1 MTTQIQEDTR
11 GRILLADDEETFRLS
26 TADLLQREG
35 FHCDAVPDGGE
46 ALARVTAQHYDLLV
60 SDLKMKGNEDLE
72 LLKGVTARGNGLP
85 IIVVTAYP
93 SVPSTI
99 TCIDLAVAAY
109 LVKPVEFS
117 ELLARADAAIARFRS
132 EPGYCA
138 AGFGDG
144 PGQALD
150 PVRPAG
156 RTPASAGPAQAFL
169 DMTLQN
175 IAGSLRDI
183 DQLGR
188 ALARCEAAQEHPCQ
202 LMNCPRGL
210 QLREAVRQ
218 TIKVLEETKSSF
230 RSKALGTLRR
240 QLEVMLDVN

>member
-1 MTTQIQEDTR
+1 MTTPLHEDSR

-35 FHCDAVPDGGE
+35 FQCDAVPDGGE
-46 ALARVTAQHYDLLV
+46 ALARVGAERYDLLV
-60 SDLKMKGNEDLE
+60 SDLKMKGNEDLQ
-72 LLKGVTARGNGLP
+72 LLKGVAERGNGLP

-117 ELLARADAAIARFRS
+117 ELLAKADAAITRFRAEQGVHAS
-132 EPGYCA
+132 GRAPEA
-138 AGFGDG
+138 QRG
-144 PGQALD
+144 PPLPTA
-150 PVRPAG
+150 PA
-156 RTPASAGPAQAFL
+156 TEAQAFL

-188 ALARCEAAQEHPCQ
+188 ALAQCEAAQAHPCQ
-202 LMNCPRGL
+202 LLNCPRGM
-210 QLREAVRQ
+210 QLREAVRE
-218 TIKVLEETKSSF
+218 TIKVLEDTKSSF

-240 QLEVMLDVN
+240 QLQVMLEVN

>member
-1 MTTQIQEDTR
+1 MTTPLHEVSR

-35 FHCDAVPDGGE
+35 FQCDTVPDGGE
-46 ALARVTAQHYDLLV
+46 ALARVGAERYDLLV
-60 SDLKMKGNEDLE
+60 SDLKMKGNEDLQ
-72 LLKGVTARGNGLP
+72 LLKGVAERGNGLP

-99 TCIDLAVAAY
+99 TCIDLAVVAY

-117 ELLARADAAIARFRS
+117 ELLARADAAITRFRS
-132 EPGYCA
+132 EQGHHA
-138 AGFGDG
+138 SG
-144 PGQALD
+144 PGATGIAVEALGGATL
-150 PVRPAG
+150 PTA
-156 RTPASAGPAQAFL
+156 TPAQAFL

-188 ALARCEAAQEHPCQ
+188 ALAQCEAAHAHPCQ
-202 LMNCPRGL
+202 LLNCPRGL
-210 QLREAVRQ
+210 QLREAVRE
-218 TIKVLEETKSSF
+218 TITVLEETKSSF

-240 QLEVMLDVN
+240 QLQVMLDVN

>member
-1 MTTQIQEDTR
+1 MTTPLHEDSR

-35 FHCDAVPDGGE
+35 FQCDAVPDGGE
-46 ALARVTAQHYDLLV
+46 ALARVGTERYDLLV
-60 SDLKMKGNEDLE
+60 SDLKMKGNEDLQ
-72 LLKGVTARGNGLP
+72 LLKGVAERGNGLP

-117 ELLARADAAIARFRS
+117 ELLAKADAAITRFRS
-132 EPGYCA
+132 EQGVHASGTGAA
-138 AGFGDG
+138 AGR
-144 PGQALD
+144 ALEVLRGA
-150 PVRPAG
+150 PPPTAPA
-156 RTPASAGPAQAFL
+156 TPAQAFL

-188 ALARCEAAQEHPCQ
+188 ALAQCEAAQGHPCQ
-202 LMNCPRGL
+202 LLNCPRGM
-210 QLREAVRQ
+210 QLREAVRE
-218 TIKVLEETKSSF
+218 TIKVLEDTKSSF

-240 QLEVMLDVN
+240 QLQVMLEVN

>member
-1 MTTQIQEDTR
+1 MTTPLHEDSR

-35 FHCDAVPDGGE
+35 FQCDAVPDGGE
-46 ALARVTAQHYDLLV
+46 ALARVGSERYDLLV
-60 SDLKMKGNEDLE
+60 SDLKMKGNEDLQ
-72 LLKGVTARGNGLP
+72 LLKGVAERGNGLP

-117 ELLARADAAIARFRS
+117 ELLAKADAAITRFRS
-132 EPGYCA
+132 EQGVRSPGTA
-138 AGFGDG
+138 ASGR
-144 PGQALD
+144 ALEALRTA
-150 PVRPAG
+150 PLPTAPS
-156 RTPASAGPAQAFL
+156 TPAKAFL
-169 DMTLQN
+169 DLTLQN

-183 DQLGR
+183 DQLGC
-188 ALARCEAAQEHPCQ
+188 ALAQCEAAQAHPCQ
-202 LMNCPRGL
+202 LLNCPRGM
-210 QLREAVRQ
+210 QLREAVRE

-240 QLEVMLDVN
+240 QLQVMLEVN

>member
-1 MTTQIQEDTR
+1 MTTLLHGDSR

-35 FHCDAVPDGGE
+35 FQCDAVPDGGE
-46 ALARVTAQHYDLLV
+46 ALARVSTERYDLLV
-60 SDLKMKGNEDLE
+60 SDIKMKGNEDLQ
-72 LLKGVTARGNGLP
+72 LLKGVAERGDGLP

-99 TCIDLAVAAY
+99 TCIDLAVSAY

-117 ELLARADAAIARFRS
+117 ALLAKADAAIARFRS
-132 EPGYCA
+132 DSEYHAPGMGEA
-138 AGFGDG
+138 AGT
-144 PGQALD
+144 ALEALCS
-150 PVRPAG
+150 PTLPT
-156 RTPASAGPAQAFL
+156 TPATSAQAFL

-188 ALARCEAAQEHPCQ
+188 ALTRCEAAQAHPCQ
-202 LMNCPRGL
+202 LLNCPRGL
-210 QLREAVRQ
+210 QLREAVRE
-218 TIKVLEETKSSF
+218 TIKVLEDTKSSF

-240 QLEVMLDVN
+240 QLQVMLDVN

>member
-1 MTTQIQEDTR
+1 MTTPVHEDTR

-35 FHCDAVPDGGE
+35 FQCDTVPDGSQ
-46 ALARVTAQHYDLLV
+46 ALARVQEEHYDLLV
-60 SDLKMKGNEDLE
+60 SDLKMKGNEDLQ
-72 LLKGVTARGNGLP
+72 LLKDVAQRGDGLP

-99 TCIDLAVAAY
+99 TCIDLAVEAY

-117 ELLARADAAIARFRS
+117 ELLARVDAAITRFRFES
-132 EPGYCA
+132 AHRAPGA
-138 AGFGDG
+138 STGAGLES
-144 PGQALD
+144 PRSPQIE
-150 PVRPAG
+150 
-156 RTPASAGPAQAFL
+156 SAVSAQAFL
-169 DMTLQN
+169 DATLRN

-188 ALARCEAAQEHPCQ
+188 ALAQCEAATSHPCQ

-218 TIKVLEETKSSF
+218 TIKVLEDTKSSF
-230 RSKALGTLRR
+230 RSKALGSLRR
-240 QLEVMLDVN
+240 QLEVMLEVN

>member
-1 MTTQIQEDTR
+1 MTTPIQADTR

-46 ALARVTAQHYDLLV
+46 ALARVKERQYDLLV
-60 SDLKMKGNEDLE
+60 SDLKMKGNENLE
-72 LLKGVTARGNGLP
+72 LLKGVTERGNGLP

-132 EPGYCA
+132 EPGYHA
-138 AGFGDG
+138 ASSGDVG
-144 PGQALD
+144 GRPLQAF
-150 PVRPAG
+150 RS
-156 RTPASAGPAQAFL
+156 TASPSGSSASTQAFL

-175 IAGSLRDI
+175 IVGSLRDI

-210 QLREAVRQ
+210 QLREAVCQ

>member
-1 MTTQIQEDTR
+1 MTTPLHEDSR
-11 GRILLADDEETFRLS
+11 GRILLADDEDTFRLS

-35 FHCDAVPDGGE
+35 FQCDAVPDGGE
-46 ALARVTAQHYDLLV
+46 ALARVASERYDLLV
-60 SDLKMKGNEDLE
+60 SDLKMKGNEDLQ
-72 LLKGVTARGNGLP
+72 LLKGVAERGNGLP

-117 ELLARADAAIARFRS
+117 ELLARADAAITRFRTERGS
-132 EPGYCA
+132 CATGTGVA
-138 AGFGDG
+138 AGS
-144 PGQALD
+144 ALD
-150 PVRPAG
+150 GLRSTGHV
-156 RTPASAGPAQAFL
+156 TPSPTPAQAFL
-169 DMTLQN
+169 DLTLHN

-188 ALARCEAAQEHPCQ
+188 ALAQCEAAQAHPCQ
-202 LMNCPRGL
+202 LLNCPRGL
-210 QLREAVRQ
+210 QLREAVRE

-240 QLEVMLDVN
+240 QLQVMLDVN

>member
-1 MTTQIQEDTR
+1 MTTPVHEDTR

-35 FHCDAVPDGGE
+35 FRCDTVPDGSQ
-46 ALARVTAQHYDLLV
+46 ALARVQEERYDLLV
-60 SDLKMKGNEDLE
+60 SDLKMKGNEDLQ
-72 LLKGVTARGNGLP
+72 LLKDVAQRGDGLP

-99 TCIDLAVAAY
+99 TCIDLAVEAY

-117 ELLARADAAIARFRS
+117 ELLARVDAAITRFRS
-132 EPGYCA
+132 ESAHRAPG
-138 AGFGDG
+138 
-144 PGQALD
+144 
-150 PVRPAG
+150 
-156 RTPASAGPAQAFL
+156 ASVGTGLESLPSRSPFESAVSAQAFL
-169 DMTLQN
+169 DATLRN

-188 ALARCEAAQEHPCQ
+188 ALAQCEAATSHPCQ

-218 TIKVLEETKSSF
+218 TIKVLEDTKSSF
-230 RSKALGTLRR
+230 RSKALGSLRR
-240 QLEVMLDVN
+240 QLEVMLEVN

>member
-1 MTTQIQEDTR
+1 MTTPLHEDSR

-35 FHCDAVPDGGE
+35 FQCDAVPDGGE
-46 ALARVTAQHYDLLV
+46 ALARVGAERYDLLV
-60 SDLKMKGNEDLE
+60 SDLKMKGNEDLQ
-72 LLKGVTARGNGLP
+72 LLRGVAERGDGLP

-117 ELLARADAAIARFRS
+117 ELLSKADAAIMRYRTEQGYHA
-132 EPGYCA
+132 PGT
-138 AGFGDG
+138 G
-144 PGQALD
+144 
-150 PVRPAG
+150 
-156 RTPASAGPAQAFL
+156 AQAFL

-188 ALARCEAAQEHPCQ
+188 ALGQGEAAQAHPCQ
-202 LMNCPRGL
+202 LLNCPRGL
-210 QLREAVRQ
+210 QLREAVRE

-230 RSKALGTLRR
+230 RSKALGALRR
-240 QLEVMLDVN
+240 QLQVMLDVN